1 MLLKPLTNQGSV
13 DKAVDNVTENNNDV
27 TINVTKKDNGVI
39 ENCTVNHVYPSYNI
53 PKEQKR

>member
-27 TINVTKKDNGVI
+27 TINVTKKDDGVI

-53 PKEQKR
+53 PKE